1 MIKVDIISGFLGS
14 GKTTLI
20 KNLLESIND
29 ERVVVIENEFGQIG
43 IDKEIIQKDGFD
55 IIELQNGCICCSIK
69 LNFKD
74 TLLEVINN
82 FNPTRIIIEPTGVGL
97 LSEIITMINDS
108 KLNEVL
114 SLNSLITVVD
124 GVNYFEYIDN
134 FGDFFE
140 DQIENAQIIII
151 SKSQFIDKNNLDN
164 IIKSLKNINKNA
176 HIIHENWSNIS
187 FLKLFEVLNLLSDE
201 ISENLDCKNRKD
213 ITENMKSIESM
224 SINPLKSYSIEG
236 IEDILKNLSE
246 NTFGNIIRC
255 KGFVDSGDYLL
266 EFNYVNKQYT
276 IKQRVK
282 NTNPKLTI
290 IGTNLKKKD
299 LLKTFE

>member
-1 MIKVDIISGFLGS
+1 MIKVDIIPGFLGS

-20 KNLLESIND
+20 KKLLESIND

-74 TLLEVINN
+74 TLLEVINK

>member
-82 FNPTRIIIEPTGVGL
+82 FNPTRIIIELTGVGL

>member
-20 KNLLESIND
+20 KKLLESIND
-29 ERVVVIENEFGQIG
+29 ERVVIIENEFGQIG

-74 TLLEVINN
+74 TLLKAINN

-134 FGDFFE
+134 FGEFFE

-151 SKSQFIDKNNLDN
+151 SKSQLIDKNNLDN
-164 IIKSLKNINKNA
+164 IIKSLRNINKNA

-201 ISENLDCKNRKD
+201 I
-213 ITENMKSIESM
+213 
-224 SINPLKSYSIEG
+224 
-236 IEDILKNLSE
+236 
-246 NTFGNIIRC
+246 
-255 KGFVDSGDYLL
+255 
-266 EFNYVNKQYT
+266 
-276 IKQRVK
+276 
-282 NTNPKLTI
+282 
-290 IGTNLKKKD
+290 
-299 LLKTFE
+299 

>member
-20 KNLLESIND
+20 KNLLESINY

-82 FNPTRIIIEPTGVGL
+82 FKPTRIIIEPTGVGL

-108 KLNEVL
+108 NLNEVL

-124 GVNYFEYIDN
+124 GVNYLEYIDN

-164 IIKSLKNINKNA
+164 IIKSLRNINKNA

-201 ISENLDCKNRKD
+201 ISDNLDCKNRKN
-213 ITENMKSIESM
+213 ITENMKSIESI
-224 SINPLKSYSIEG
+224 SINPLKSYSVEE
-236 IEDILKNLSE
+236 IEDIFKILSE

-255 KGFVDSGDYLL
+255 KGFVDSGDCLL

-282 NTNPKLTI
+282 NTNSKLTI

-299 LLKTFE
+299 LLKIFK